1 MTRQE
6 NPLRGAVAAK
16 FGTCE
21 AFSKAL
27 AWSGRK
33 TRDIVSGR
41 QTPTARDIQQ
51 MADALDVMDNP
62 VAFMSIFFDRQVHN
76 VDGKVST

>member
-1 MTRQE
+1 MTMQE

-27 AWSGRK
+27 SWSGRK

-41 QTPTARDIQQ
+41 QIPTANDIQQ
-51 MADALDVMDNP
+51 MAVALGVMDNP
-62 VAFMSIFFDRQVHN
+62 DAFMSIFFDKCVHN
-76 VDGKVST
+76 VD

>member
-1 MTRQE
+1 MIGQE
-6 NPLRGAVAAK
+6 NPLRGAMAAK

-41 QTPTARDIQQ
+41 QIATAKDILE
-51 MADALDVMDNP
+51 MAKALDVMDKP
-62 VAFMSIFFDRQVHN
+62 DVFMSIFFDKRVHN
-76 VDGKVST
+76 VD

>member
-1 MTRQE
+1 MTMQE

-21 AFSKAL
+21 VFSKVL
-27 AWSGRK
+27 GWSGRK

-41 QTPTARDIQQ
+41 QIPTARDINQ
-51 MADALDVMDNP
+51 MAVALEVMDDP
-62 VAFMSIFFDRQVHN
+62 DAFMSIFFDKRVHN
-76 VDGKVST
+76 VD

>member
-1 MTRQE
+1 MIGQE

-27 AWSGRK
+27 GWSGRK

-41 QTPTARDIQQ
+41 QIPSARDIEQ
-51 MADALDVMDNP
+51 MAVSLDVMDKP
-62 VAFMSIFFDRQVHN
+62 DAFMSIFFDNRVHI
-76 VDGKVST
+76 VD

>member
-1 MTRQE
+1 MIGQE
-6 NPLRGAVAAK
+6 NALRGAVAAK

-27 AWSGRK
+27 GWSGRK

-41 QTPTARDIQQ
+41 QIPTARDIEQ
-51 MADALDVMDNP
+51 MAYALEVMENP
-62 VAFMSIFFDRQVHN
+62 PAFMSIFFDKRVHK
-76 VDGKVST
+76 VD

>member
-1 MTRQE
+1 MIGQE

-27 AWSGRK
+27 NWSGRK
-33 TRDIVSGR
+33 TRAIVSGR
-41 QTPTARDIQQ
+41 QMPTARDIEE
-51 MADALDVMDNP
+51 MAVALDVMGNP
-62 VAFMSIFFDRQVHN
+62 PAFMSIFFEHRVHI
-76 VDGKVST
+76 VD

>member
-1 MTRQE
+1 MTGQE
-6 NPLRGAVAAK
+6 NQLRGAMAAK

-27 AWSGRK
+27 NWSGRK

-41 QTPTARDIQQ
+41 QIPTARDITQ
-51 MADALDVMDNP
+51 MAEALGVMDNP
-62 VAFMSIFFDRQVHN
+62 DAFMSIFFNKRVHN
-76 VDGKVST
+76 VD

>member
-1 MTRQE
+1 MTLRE

-21 AFSKAL
+21 AFSQTL
-27 AWSGRK
+27 CWSGRK

-41 QTPTARDIQQ
+41 QIPTAKDIME
-51 MADALDVMDNP
+51 MARALGVADDP
-62 VAFMSIFFDRQVHN
+62 EAFMSIFFDKPVHN
-76 VDGKVST
+76 VD

>member
-1 MTRQE
+1 MMVQE

-27 AWSGRK
+27 NWSGRK

-41 QTPTARDIQQ
+41 QIPTAKDIEQ
-51 MADALDVMDNP
+51 MAVALEVMGNP
-62 VAFMSIFFDRQVHN
+62 PAFMSIFFDNLVHN
-76 VDGKVST
+76 VD